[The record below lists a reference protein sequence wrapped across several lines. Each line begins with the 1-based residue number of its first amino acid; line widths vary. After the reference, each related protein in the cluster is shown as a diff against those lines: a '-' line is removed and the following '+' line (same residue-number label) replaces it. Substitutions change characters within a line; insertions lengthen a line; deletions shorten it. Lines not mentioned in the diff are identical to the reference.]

1 MAYGSLPSTTL
12 TIPFAAGL
20 NTKGDKRAKQPP
32 MLDIATNVEFDDIGG
47 LRTRYPFTAGSF
59 TLNIAGGGT
68 LSNVRRVFDNAGE
81 LLCFTDTA
89 LYSWSPRAAKWVLK
103 GTHLAA
109 KTDEQTVFATNGDQ
123 VTPDRAEL
131 ANVIVNAWAES
142 GKVYV
147 AASDKTTG
155 AVIQAS
161 IAVTSGASSRPRT
174 LALSTRILLFWS
186 DDASGDLRALS
197 IDTNN
202 VASSIASGIATPT
215 TVVSAATGFNL
226 YYDVARIGTTD
237 FCELVARL
245 NPTTSYH
252 IVNVGPGLGMSS
264 VTKARTCDGP
274 IAVSVAPDGQI
285 QVVRAN
291 GTNIQGDLLSAA
303 HTDVYTGQAIGTSI
317 TNGLGLT
324 DTYQIAA
331 AHRTVQNGGQYRC
344 YVWWGVD
351 EEGTS
356 AGAGQATKYNW
367 VDTGN
372 TLGTQA
378 LFQPWMSVASRA
390 FDYGGSVYYWGIF
403 NASALP
409 ATGGRLQ
416 GTYILFRDDGR
427 VVAKAASGNATWVA
441 VKSCLSGVQLTDGT
455 TTFKWASTFS
465 RRVSAT
471 YDPGFRARA
480 PRDIAIT
487 FDSDEAR
494 RCARLGSTLYIA
506 GGEVLQ
512 YDGRALAELGFYV
525 GAYRFDF
532 FNTAVGAL
540 PAGTYAYKATL
551 RSMNGVGEVDR
562 STSFGFGNVGVG
574 ANSKPQFHFNA
585 IWPTHKT
592 NTTMEMWRT
601 TVNPSSDSP
610 YYLVSGAD
618 PADTTNPN
626 RYIAND
632 LTAYL
637 TADLDDNMLD
647 AVASANE
654 ANPENGSVL
663 ESIAP
668 PPASIVV
675 ASDTRLFLAGVA
687 GDPDRVWYSKQRN
700 DGEVASFNDALT
712 VQIPPAGGRITALAI
727 LQETLVVFR
736 ERAIYLLPGDG
747 FDNAGGGSNY
757 GPARVAASDYGAVN
771 QESVALVPDGLLFK
785 SSKGWCM
792 LTRSWSVDE
801 KVGLPIAAYNSET
814 PLAVDVMPAQHQVRV
829 LTASRMLVWDYLVN
843 QWGEWTISGGLDSTI
858 WSNTHVY
865 LASGAIKQQQSTYT
879 GVDYGYDVESVWIK
893 INELQGRGIVRAIE
907 ILGEARAASSMRVRL
922 ARNYESDG
930 AGGWSYNYD
939 KTWGVT
945 PMVVGGPLQLK
956 VAPTIKRPIQA
967 IKVRLT
973 ALGPDKVSAPTT
985 ETAKLTG
992 LSIAAAI
999 EDGLYSG
1006 LPAAQK
1012 Q

>member
-1 MAYGSLPSTTL
+1 MAPPYGSLPSTTL
-12 TIPFAAGL
+12 TVPFAAGL

-32 MLDIATNVEFDDIGG
+32 MLDICKDVEFDDIGG
-47 LRTRYPFTAGSF
+47 LRPRYPFTAGSF

-68 LSNVRRVFDNAGE
+68 ISNVRKVFDNAGE
-81 LLCFTDTA
+81 LLCFTDSA
-89 LYSWSPRAAKWVLK
+89 LYCWSAQLAKWVLK
-103 GTHLAA
+103 GTHLAV
-109 KTDEQTVFATNGDQ
+109 KTEEETVFATNGDQ

-131 ANVIVNAWAES
+131 SNVIVYAWAE
-142 GKVYV
+142 GGNVFW
-147 AASDKTTG
+147 AAVDKTTG
-155 AVIQAS
+155 AVS
-161 IAVTSGASSRPRT
+161 VTPQDVGSASRPRLVA
-174 LALSTRILLFWS
+174 LATKILFFFVS
-186 DDASGDLRALS
+186 ASSGDLVVFAIDPANLS
-197 IDTNN
+197 DTLGAGATV
-202 VASSIASGIATPT
+202 VASAS
-215 TVVSAATGFNL
+215 FNS
-226 YYDVARIGTTD
+226 YYDVTKVSGAD
-237 FCELVARL
+237 SAAFVARR
-245 NPTTSYH
+245 NPTTSYE
-252 IVNVGPGLGMSS
+252 VGKVTAALAVTSL
-264 VTKARTCDGP
+264 TKARTCDGP
-274 IAVSVAPDGQI
+274 IAVSITPDGASA

-291 GTNIQGDLLSAA
+291 GTNIQGDLITLSSFA
-303 HTDVYTGQAIGTSI
+303 DVYTAQAIGTSI

-372 TLGTQA
+372 TLGTQT

-390 FDYGGSVYYWGIF
+390 FDYNGSVYYWGIF
-403 NASALP
+403 NASSTP
-409 ATGGRLQ
+409 AVGGRLQ
-416 GTYILFRDDGR
+416 GTYFLFRDDGR
-427 VVAKAASGNATWVA
+427 LVAKASAGSATWTA
-441 VKSCLSGVQLTDGT
+441 VKSCLPAVQPTDGT
-455 TTFKWASTFS
+455 TTFRWASTFS

-471 YDPGFRARA
+471 NDPGFRARA
-480 PRDIAIT
+480 PRDIAFS
-487 FDSDEAR
+487 FDSNEAR
-494 RCARLGSTLYIA
+494 RCARLGNTLYIS
-506 GGEVLQ
+506 GGQVLQ
-512 YDGRALAELGFYV
+512 YDGRAPVELGFHV
-525 GAYRFDF
+525 GAYRFDL
-532 FNTAVGAL
+532 FNTAAGAL

-562 STSFGFGNVGVG
+562 STSFGVGNAGVA
-574 ANSKPQFHFNA
+574 ANSKPQFHFNS
-585 IWPTHKT
+585 IWTTLKT
-592 NTTMEMWRT
+592 NITMEMWRT
-601 TVNPSSDSP
+601 TVNPSEDSP
-610 YYLVSGAD
+610 YYLVTGAD
-618 PADTTNPN
+618 PADTSNPN
-626 RYIAND
+626 RYIPID
-632 LTAYL
+632 LTTYS

-647 AVASANE
+647 AVASVNE

-668 PPASIVV
+668 PPASIVI

-687 GDPDRVWYSKQRN
+687 GDPDRIWYSKQRN
-700 DGEVASFNDALT
+700 DGEVASFHESLT
-712 VQIPPAGGRITALAI
+712 VNVPAPGGRITALAI

-757 GPARVAASDYGAVN
+757 GPARVASTEYGAVN

-785 SSKGWCM
+785 SSKGWCL
-792 LTRSWSVDE
+792 LTRAWSVDE
-801 KVGLPIAAYNSET
+801 KVGLPITAYNSET

-829 LTASRMLVWDYLVN
+829 LMASRMLVWDYLVN

-858 WSNTHVY
+858 WNNTHVY
-865 LASGAIKQQQSTYT
+865 LTSGAIKQQQSTYT
-879 GVDYGYDVESVWIK
+879 GVDYGFDIESAWIK

-907 ILGEARAASSMRVRL
+907 VLGEARAASSMRVRL

-945 PMVVGGPLQLK
+945 PMVVGGPLQLR

-973 ALGPDKVSAPTT
+973 ALGPDKVSAPTN

-992 LSIAAAI
+992 LSIAVAI